1 MKHYTIASDPDLNE
15 KYKEDVVKEAQ
26 ETYRRFIEWERK
38 LDDQNSLEYEYPEY
52 VVKNRAWT
60 PVKMSEVDEDM
71 YKTVDMTKD
80 EKKSKKQKRKEKK
93 TKKCLHIVQNIG
105 SSCFRNFLKCN
116 KCKKYLERVMD
127 FTPKSNSKT

>member
-26 ETYRRFIEWERK
+26 ETYRRFMEWERK

-60 PVKMSEVDEDM
+60 PVKMSESEVDEDM

-80 EKKSKKQKRKEKK
+80 VKKSKKQKRKEDKEMFK
-93 TKKCLHIVQNIG
+93 HCSKYRILLFSQFCQVQQ
-105 SSCFRNFLKCN
+105 
-116 KCKKYLERVMD
+116 M
-127 FTPKSNSKT
+127 